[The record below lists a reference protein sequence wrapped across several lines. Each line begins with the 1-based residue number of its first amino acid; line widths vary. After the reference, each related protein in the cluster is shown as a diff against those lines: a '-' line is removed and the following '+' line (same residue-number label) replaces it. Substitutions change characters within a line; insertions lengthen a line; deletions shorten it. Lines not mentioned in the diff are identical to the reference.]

1 VQVFLH
7 QPVDQ
12 ALNLFFDLLGNVGQ
26 NLLFKLG
33 PHLFDAPFVS
43 VPVAAPVVAV
53 PVAAVFVSVPVVA
66 PVAATS
72 LAAVFFSLPDVAPVV
87 DVPLADAPVP
97 LVVSVS
103 LCFPS

>member
-33 PHLFDAPFVS
+33 PHLFDAP
-43 VPVAAPVVAV
+43 
-53 PVAAVFVSVPVVA
+53 FVSVPVVA